1 MSYNKQNK
9 NEVNVNTRGYRFM
22 NKDGSCPSTL
32 VCGFWN
38 EMISLK
44 IHPALPESKQT
55 ANSVYDYNQ
64 MIATSLSIEKAL
76 ILVKKTEEI
85 VYPALRHNQTKSI
98 AVLIGGNNLVQIG
111 STAGNNKAVGY
122 IGIHKGLDPE
132 SKKPQDSLYY
142 EFMDSSQI
150 TISDY
155 NPETG
160 SYGATEPVECELE
173 TFIEI
178 LKSSISALCG
188 AYTHDNRHRDKF
200 YRDKL
205 CNDMAQIAGKLG
217 VELSSSG
224 SGGGYSSKPNISFGG
239 GFNNNS
245 GGGSSQTVNNISNMS
260 DIDSFL
266 D

>member
-1 MSYNKQNK
+1 MSMNFNKQNK

-22 NKDGSCPSTL
+22 NKDGFCPSTL

-55 ANSVYDYNQ
+55 QSSVYDYNQ

-76 ILVKKTEEI
+76 ILVKKTQEL
-85 VYPALRHNQTKSI
+85 VYPALKQGQNKSI
-98 AVLIGGNNLVQIG
+98 AVLIGGNNLVQVG
-111 STAGNNKAVGY
+111 CNNENGRAVAY
-122 IGIHKGLDPE
+122 IGIHKNLDPE
-132 SKKPQDSLYY
+132 TKKPQDSLYY
-142 EFMDSSQI
+142 EFIDSSQI

-155 NPETG
+155 DPDTG
-160 SYGATEPVECELE
+160 AYNATEPVQCELE

-178 LKSSISALCG
+178 LKASIRALSG
-188 AYTHDNRHRDKF
+188 AYTHDMRHRDKF
-200 YRDKL
+200 YRDKV
-205 CNDMAQIAGKLG
+205 CNDMGQIANKLG
-217 VELSSSG
+217 VELTG
-224 SGGGYSSKPNISFGG
+224 NNGGGYSSRPNINFGTSNGG
-239 GFNNNS
+239 GNTNQ
-245 GGGSSQTVNNISNMS
+245 QTHVNNISNMS

>member
-1 MSYNKQNK
+1 MSMNFNKQNK

-22 NKDGSCPSTL
+22 NKDGFCPSTL
-32 VCGFWN
+32 VCGYWN

-55 ANSVYDYNQ
+55 QSSVYDYNQ

-76 ILVKKTEEI
+76 ILVKKTQEI
-85 VYPALRHNQTKSI
+85 VYPAIKQGQSRSV
-98 AVLIGGNNLVQIG
+98 AVLIGGNNLVQVG
-111 STAGNNKAVGY
+111 CTAENGKVISY
-122 IGIHKGLDPE
+122 VGIHKNLDPE
-132 SKKPQDSLYY
+132 TKRPQESLYY
-142 EFMDSSQI
+142 EFLDSSQI

-155 NPETG
+155 DPETG
-160 SYGATEPVECELE
+160 AYGATEPVNCELE

-178 LKSSISALCG
+178 LKASIKALCG
-188 AYTHDNRHRDKF
+188 AFTHDMRHRDKF

-217 VELSSSG
+217 VELSNGG
-224 SGGGYSSKPNISFGG
+224 SGGGYSSRTNISFGG
-239 GFNNNS
+239 GSS
-245 GGGSSQTVNNISNMS
+245 GGGNQQTNVNNINNMS